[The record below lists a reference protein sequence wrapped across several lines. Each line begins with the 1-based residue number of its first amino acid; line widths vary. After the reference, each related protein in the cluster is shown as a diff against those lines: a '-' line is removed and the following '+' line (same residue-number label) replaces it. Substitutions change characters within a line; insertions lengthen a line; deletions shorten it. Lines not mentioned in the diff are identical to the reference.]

1 MGANDEEEDRMGWV
15 VWVVLLLVLATAI
28 AAIELRGQRKRATEG
43 PRQLEAGA
51 DPDRDGKHPPYGSWL
66 GGTGS

>member
-1 MGANDEEEDRMGWV
+1 MGW
-15 VWVVLLLVLATAI
+15 AI
-28 AAIELRGQRKRATEG
+28 AALVILVVVAAITAIELRGKRKRATG
-43 PRQLEAGA
+43 TPRQLEAGA